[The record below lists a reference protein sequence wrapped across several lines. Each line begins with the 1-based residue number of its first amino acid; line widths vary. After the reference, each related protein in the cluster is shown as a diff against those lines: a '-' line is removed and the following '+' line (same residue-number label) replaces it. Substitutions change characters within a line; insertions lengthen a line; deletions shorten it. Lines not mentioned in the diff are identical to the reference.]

1 MANKRQKKKN
11 LKKINQ
17 QQTLKRKK
25 NIKSVTRETSK
36 RKSIV
41 SRETSKYKSKSKSS
55 KYQDQ
60 LKLTSKKYF
69 ALLELG
75 IEPQFLTTQN
85 LRKVKVKDFP
95 KGELNKK
102 GTKQGNINK
111 ITCPFLF
118 EENKVSK
125 TVKKKVKNIGEKVYK
140 LPEGIGIYF
149 AYMDISGEQDFEEL
163 LKRYKRKST
172 NELIEK
178 IKGLLNTLP
187 QFDKELYKKSK
198 GSEGTSSGKCGVAN
212 FHLTDVEMIK
222 SIDNAERKEE
232 NRRLKNEPKR
242 KRIHSDNAKYWQ
254 TLNDRNGNIYFTEF
268 TLHKLLV
275 VITAIMDNMFEVD
288 RFDFYDDVYKQVTSY
303 FEELAEILPSPRLLN

>member
-11 LKKINQ
+11 LKKLQ
-17 QQTLKRKK
+17 QQQQKK
-25 NIKSVTRETSK
+25 IKSIK
-36 RKSIV
+36 NV

-55 KYQDQ
+55 KYQEQ

-69 ALLELG
+69 ELLELG
-75 IEPQFLTTQN
+75 IDPKFLTTQN

-95 KGELNKK
+95 HGEVNKK
-102 GTKQGNINK
+102 GSKQGNINR
-111 ITCPFLF
+111 ITYPFLF

-140 LPEGIGIYF
+140 LPKGIGLYF
-149 AYMDISGEQDFEEL
+149 AYMDISGEQDFEQL
-163 LKRYKRKST
+163 LARYNRKST
-172 NELIEK
+172 NDLIEK

-212 FHLTDVEMIK
+212 FHLTDIDTIK
-222 SIDNAERKEE
+222 IIDKYDNKEE
-232 NRRLKNEPKR
+232 NLRMKNAPQR
-242 KRIHSDNAKYWQ
+242 KRVHTGQNRYWQ
-254 TLNDRNGNIYFTEF
+254 TLTDDNGNIYFTEF

-275 VITAIMDNMFEVD
+275 VITAIMDNIFEVD
-288 RFDFYDDVYKQVTSY
+288 RFDFYDDVYTQVTSY
-303 FEELAEILPSPRLLN
+303 FEELADVLPSPRVF

>member
-1 MANKRQKKKN
+1 MANKRQLKKN
-11 LKKINQ
+11 AKKLQ
-17 QQTLKRKK
+17 QQHTLKRKK
-25 NIKSVTRETSK
+25 NIKTVTSQTSN
-36 RKSIV
+36 V

-75 IEPQFLTTQN
+75 IEPKFLTTQN

-111 ITCPFLF
+111 ITYPFLF

-140 LPEGIGIYF
+140 LPEGIGLYF
-149 AYMDISGEQDFEEL
+149 AYMDISGEQDFEQL
-163 LKRYKRKST
+163 LARYNRKST
-172 NELIEK
+172 NDLIEK

-212 FHLTDVEMIK
+212 FHLTDINTIK
-222 SIDNAERKEE
+222 RLDDYDKRE
-232 NRRLKNEPKR
+232 NSRLRNNPQR
-242 KRIHSDNAKYWQ
+242 KRVHTGQNRYWQ
-254 TLNDRNGNIYFTEF
+254 TLTDDNGNIYFTEF
-268 TLHKLLV
+268 SLHKLLV
-275 VITAIMDNMFEVD
+275 VITAIMDNIFEVD
-288 RFDFYDDVYKQVTSY
+288 RFDFYDDVYTQVTSY
-303 FEELAEILPSPRLLN
+303 FEELADVLPSPRIF

>member
-11 LKKINQ
+11 LKKLQ
-17 QQTLKRKK
+17 QQQQKK
-25 NIKSVTRETSK
+25 IKSTK
-36 RKSIV
+36 NV
-41 SRETSKYKSKSKSS
+41 SRETSKYNSKSKSS

-75 IEPQFLTTQN
+75 IEPKFLTTQN

-95 KGELNKK
+95 QGEVNKK

-111 ITCPFLF
+111 ITYPFLF

-140 LPEGIGIYF
+140 LPEGIGLYF
-149 AYMDISGEQDFEEL
+149 AYMDISGEQDFEQL
-163 LKRYKRKST
+163 LKRYNRKST
-172 NELIEK
+172 NDLIEK

-198 GSEGTSSGKCGVAN
+198 GSEGNSSGKCGVAN
-212 FHLTDVEMIK
+212 FHLAPIDTIK
-222 SIDNAERKEE
+222 SIDAYDKRESSRMRNASQ
-232 NRRLKNEPKR
+232 R
-242 KRIHSDNAKYWQ
+242 KRVHSGDN
-254 TLNDRNGNIYFTEF
+254 
-268 TLHKLLV
+268 
-275 VITAIMDNMFEVD
+275 
-288 RFDFYDDVYKQVTSY
+288 RF
-303 FEELAEILPSPRLLN
+303 

>member
-1 MANKRQKKKN
+1 MANKRQNKKN
-11 LKKINQ
+11 LKKLQQ

-25 NIKSVTRETSK
+25 NIKSVSRETVK
-36 RKSIV
+36 TKSNV

-75 IEPQFLTTQN
+75 IDPKFLTTQN

-95 KGELNKK
+95 KGVLNKK
-102 GTKQGNINK
+102 GSKQGNINK
-111 ITCPFLF
+111 ITYPFLF
-118 EENKVSK
+118 EDNKVTK
-125 TVKKKVKNIGEKVYK
+125 EVKKKVKNIGEKVYK
-140 LPEGIGIYF
+140 LPEGIGLYF
-149 AYMDISGEQDFEEL
+149 AYMDISGEQDFEQL
-163 LKRYKRKST
+163 LARYNRKST
-172 NELIEK
+172 NDLIEK

-212 FHLTDVEMIK
+212 FHLTDINTIKMIDK
-222 SIDNAERKEE
+222 YDNKQE
-232 NRRLKNEPKR
+232 NLRMRNAPQR
-242 KRIHSDNAKYWQ
+242 KRVHSGDNRYWQ
-254 TLNDRNGNIYFTEF
+254 TLTDDNGNIYFTEF

-275 VITAIMDNMFEVD
+275 VITAIMDNIFEVD
-288 RFDFYDDVYKQVTSY
+288 RFDFYDDVYTQVTSY
-303 FEELAEILPSPRLLN
+303 FEELADVLPSPRVF

>member
-1 MANKRQKKKN
+1 MANKRQNKKN
-11 LKKINQ
+11 LKKLQ
-17 QQTLKRKK
+17 QKQTLKRKK
-25 NIKSVTRETSK
+25 NIKSITRETSK
-36 RKSIV
+36 TKSIV
-41 SRETSKYKSKSKSS
+41 SRETSKYNSKSKSS

-111 ITCPFLF
+111 ITYPFLF

-140 LPEGIGIYF
+140 LPEGIGLYF

-163 LKRYKRKST
+163 LERYNKKST
-172 NELIEK
+172 NDLIEK

-212 FHLTDVEMIK
+212 FHLTDIETIK
-222 SIDNAERKEE
+222 SIDNYDKRESSRMR
-232 NRRLKNEPKR
+232 NNPQR
-242 KRIHSDNAKYWQ
+242 KRVHTGQNRYWQ
-254 TLNDRNGNIYFTEF
+254 TLTDDNGNIYFTEF

-275 VITAIMDNMFEVD
+275 VITAVMDNIFEVD
-288 RFDFYDDVYKQVTSY
+288 RFDFYDDVYTQVTSY
-303 FEELAEILPSPRLLN
+303 FEELADVLPSPRVF

>member
-1 MANKRQKKKN
+1 MSNKRQKKKN
-11 LKKINQ
+11 LKKLQ
-17 QQTLKRKK
+17 QQQSLKRKK
-25 NIKSVTRETSK
+25 NIKVTSETSK

-75 IEPQFLTTQN
+75 IDPKFLTTQN

-95 KGELNKK
+95 RGAVNKK
-102 GTKQGNINK
+102 GTKEGNINK
-111 ITCPFLF
+111 ITYPFLF

-125 TVKKKVKNIGEKVYK
+125 TVKKKVKTIGEKVYK
-140 LPEGIGIYF
+140 LPEGIGLYF

-163 LKRYKRKST
+163 LERYNKKST
-172 NELIEK
+172 NDLIEK

-212 FHLTDVEMIK
+212 FHLTDIETIK
-222 SIDNAERKEE
+222 SIDNYDKRESSRMRNAPERKRVHTGQ
-232 NRRLKNEPKR
+232 NR
-242 KRIHSDNAKYWQ
+242 YWQ
-254 TLNDRNGNIYFTEF
+254 TLTDDNGNIYFTEF

-275 VITAIMDNMFEVD
+275 VVTAIMDNIFEVD
-288 RFDFYDDVYKQVTSY
+288 RFDFYDDVYTQVTSY
-303 FEELAEILPSPRLLN
+303 FEELADVLPSPRVF

>member
-11 LKKINQ
+11 LKKLQ
-17 QQTLKRKK
+17 QQQQKK
-25 NIKSVTRETSK
+25 V
-36 RKSIV
+36 KSIKNV
-41 SRETSKYKSKSKSS
+41 SRETSKYNSKSKSS

-75 IEPQFLTTQN
+75 IEPKFLTTKN

-95 KGELNKK
+95 QGEVNKK
-102 GTKQGNINK
+102 GSKQGNINK
-111 ITCPFLF
+111 ITYPFLF

-140 LPEGIGIYF
+140 LPEGIGLYF
-149 AYMDISGEQDFEEL
+149 AYMDISGEQDFEQL
-163 LKRYKRKST
+163 LARYNRKST
-172 NELIEK
+172 NDLIEK

-212 FHLTDVEMIK
+212 FHLTDINTIK
-222 SIDNAERKEE
+222 RLDDYDKRESSRMKNA
-232 NRRLKNEPKR
+232 PKR
-242 KRIHSDNAKYWQ
+242 KRVHSGDNRYWQ
-254 TLNDRNGNIYFTEF
+254 TLTDDNGNIYFTEF

-275 VITAIMDNMFEVD
+275 VITAIMDNIFEVD
-288 RFDFYDDVYKQVTSY
+288 RFDFYDDVYTQVTSY
-303 FEELAEILPSPRLLN
+303 FEELADVLPSPRVF

>member
-1 MANKRQKKKN
+1 MANKRQNKKN
-11 LKKINQ
+11 LKKLQ
-17 QQTLKRKK
+17 QKQTLKRKK
-25 NIKSVTRETSK
+25 NIKSITRETSK
-36 RKSIV
+36 TKSIV
-41 SRETSKYKSKSKSS
+41 SRETSKYNSKSKSS

-111 ITCPFLF
+111 ITYPFLF

-140 LPEGIGIYF
+140 LPEGIGLYF
-149 AYMDISGEQDFEEL
+149 AYMDISGEQDFEQL
-163 LKRYKRKST
+163 LARYNRKST
-172 NELIEK
+172 NDLIEK

-212 FHLTDVEMIK
+212 FHLTDINTIKMIDK
-222 SIDNAERKEE
+222 YDNKQENLRMRNAPERKRVHSGD
-232 NRRLKNEPKR
+232 NR
-242 KRIHSDNAKYWQ
+242 YWQ
-254 TLNDRNGNIYFTEF
+254 TLTDDSGNIYFTEF

-275 VITAIMDNMFEVD
+275 VITVIMDNIFEVD
-288 RFDFYDDVYKQVTSY
+288 RFDFYDDVYTQVTSY
-303 FEELAEILPSPRLLN
+303 FEELADVLPSPRVF

>member
-25 NIKSVTRETSK
+25 NIKSITSETSK
-36 RKSIV
+36 TKSNV

-60 LKLTSKKYF
+60 LKLTTKKYF

-75 IEPQFLTTQN
+75 IEPKFLTTQN

-102 GTKQGNINK
+102 GTKEGNINK
-111 ITCPFLF
+111 ITYPFLF

-140 LPEGIGIYF
+140 LPEGIGLYF
-149 AYMDISGEQDFEEL
+149 AYMDISGEQDFEQL
-163 LKRYKRKST
+163 LARYNRKST
-172 NELIEK
+172 NDLIEK

-198 GSEGTSSGKCGVAN
+198 GTEGNSSGKCGVAN
-212 FHLTDVEMIK
+212 FHLTDINTIKMIDK
-222 SIDNAERKEE
+222 YDNKQE
-232 NRRLKNEPKR
+232 NLRMRNAPQR
-242 KRIHSDNAKYWQ
+242 KRVHSGDNRFWQ
-254 TLNDRNGNIYFTEF
+254 TLTDDNGNIYFTEF

-275 VITAIMDNMFEVD
+275 VITAIMDNIFEVD
-288 RFDFYDDVYKQVTSY
+288 RFDFYDDVYTQVTSY
-303 FEELAEILPSPRLLN
+303 FEELADVLPSPRLF

>member
-11 LKKINQ
+11 LKKLQ
-17 QQTLKRKK
+17 QQQQKK
-25 NIKSVTRETSK
+25 V
-36 RKSIV
+36 KSIKNV

-55 KYQDQ
+55 KYQGQ

-111 ITCPFLF
+111 ITYPFLF

-125 TVKKKVKNIGEKVYK
+125 EVKKKVKNIGEKVYK
-140 LPEGIGIYF
+140 LPEGIGLYF
-149 AYMDISGEQDFEEL
+149 AYMDISGEQDFEQL
-163 LKRYKRKST
+163 LARYSRKST
-172 NELIEK
+172 NNLIEK

-212 FHLTDVEMIK
+212 FHLTDINTIKMIDK
-222 SIDNAERKEE
+222 YDNKQE
-232 NRRLKNEPKR
+232 NLRMRNAPKR
-242 KRIHSDNAKYWQ
+242 HRVHSGANRYWQ
-254 TLNDRNGNIYFTEF
+254 TLTDDNGNIYFTEF

-275 VITAIMDNMFEVD
+275 VITAIMDNIFEVD
-288 RFDFYDDVYKQVTSY
+288 RFDFYDDVYTQVTSY
-303 FEELAEILPSPRLLN
+303 FEELADVLPSPRVF

>member
-11 LKKINQ
+11 LKKLQ
-17 QQTLKRKK
+17 QQQQKK
-25 NIKSVTRETSK
+25 V
-36 RKSIV
+36 KSIKNV
-41 SRETSKYKSKSKSS
+41 SRETSKYNSKSKST
-55 KYQDQ
+55 KYQEQ

-75 IEPQFLTTQN
+75 IDPKFLTTQN

-95 KGELNKK
+95 QGEVNKK
-102 GTKQGNINK
+102 GNKQGNINK
-111 ITCPFLF
+111 ITYPFLF

-149 AYMDISGEQDFEEL
+149 AYMDISGEQDFEQL
-163 LKRYKRKST
+163 LSRYNRKST
-172 NELIEK
+172 NELLEK

-198 GSEGTSSGKCGVAN
+198 GTEGTSSGKCGVAN
-212 FHLTDVEMIK
+212 FHLADINTIK
-222 SIDNAERKEE
+222 SIDREDNKEE
-232 NRRLKNEPKR
+232 NLRMKNNPQR
-242 KRIHSDNAKYWQ
+242 KRVHTGQNRYWQ
-254 TLNDRNGNIYFTEF
+254 TLTDDNGNIYFTEF

-275 VITAIMDNMFEVD
+275 VITAIMDNIFEVD
-288 RFDFYDDVYKQVTSY
+288 RFDFYDDVYTQVTSY
-303 FEELAEILPSPRLLN
+303 FEELADVLPSPRLF

>member
-11 LKKINQ
+11 LKKLQ
-17 QQTLKRKK
+17 QQAKSTK
-25 NIKSVTRETSK
+25 NVSRETSK
-36 RKSIV
+36 IKKNV
-41 SRETSKYKSKSKSS
+41 SRETSKYKSKSKST
-55 KYQDQ
+55 KYQEQ

-75 IEPQFLTTQN
+75 IEPKFLTTQN

-111 ITCPFLF
+111 INYPFLF

-149 AYMDISGEQDFEEL
+149 AYMDISGEQDFEQL
-163 LKRYKRKST
+163 LARYNRKST

-178 IKGLLNTLP
+178 VKGLLNTLP

-198 GSEGTSSGKCGVAN
+198 GTEGTSSGKCGVAN
-212 FHLTDVEMIK
+212 FHLTDIETIKMIDDY
-222 SIDNAERKEE
+222 DNKKENLRMRNAPERKRVHSGN
-232 NRRLKNEPKR
+232 NR
-242 KRIHSDNAKYWQ
+242 YWQ
-254 TLNDRNGNIYFTEF
+254 TLTDDKGNIYFTEF
-268 TLHKLLV
+268 TLHKLMV
-275 VITAIMDNMFEVD
+275 VITSIMDNIFEVD
-288 RFDFYDDVYKQVTSY
+288 RFDFYDDVYTQVTSY
-303 FEELAEILPSPRLLN
+303 FEELADVLPSPRIF